1 MVACLGLLV
10 GAAMVVR
17 SQDVVINEIM
27 YHPASENL
35 RESYIELYNP
45 GTLETDL
52 SGWRFTKGLPFVF
65 PTNTMLGPGGLPGGG
80 GNEAFRADSS
90 LGIPGE

>member
-1 MVACLGLLV
+1 
-10 GAAMVVR
+10 MVVR

-65 PTNTMLGPGGLPGGG
+65 PTNTMLGPGGYLVVAGTKRSVPTRLW
-80 GNEAFRADSS
+80 AYRASERF
-90 LGIPGE
+90 L